1 MKLVCVAAC
10 ILAVSSPA
18 TAQPLSRED
27 LLAALKQRD
36 EVISDLT
43 KRVEAL
49 ERERAAARGTAPP
62 PAVAPAPA
70 PPAAPPVAAPPAQG
84 GAKLQDEA
92 ALEALSRTLVQKG
105 GLVLRPWS
113 VEVAPSVAYSHSQ
126 LQGLALVDT
135 PEGIPTVADQ
145 QLHNDGVRAVAVG
158 RLGLPWDSQVELQ
171 VPYVWERQSRALG
184 NGQHAVN
191 TGSGLG
197 DVSVQLSHQ
206 LLHEKDW
213 RPDLVGAIAWR
224 FDTGRDPFR
233 IAVPSVA
240 TGAGTSQLAVR
251 FTAVKS
257 TDPIV
262 FYSTI
267 AYAHDWPVDESFGK
281 VSLGDTYRL
290 DLGGILSVNPA
301 TSLVFGL
308 TQDFRGKTQVD
319 GTSLPGSDT
328 VASTL
333 QLGVDRVLF
342 RNVLVDISLGVGLTR
357 DAPDYVFQIT
367 TPIRL
372 R

>member
-1 MKLVCVAAC
+1 MRLACAAAC
-10 ILAVSSPA
+10 ALAVASPA

-36 EVISDLT
+36 EVISALT

-49 ERERAAARGTAPP
+49 ERERGAAQGTAP
-62 PAVAPAPA
+62 PAVAPGGA
-70 PPAAPPVAAPPAQG
+70 PPAAAPAAAPPAEG

-113 VEVAPSVAYSHSQ
+113 FEVAPSVAYSHSQ
-126 LQGLALVDT
+126 VQGLALVDT
-135 PEGIPTVADQ
+135 PEGIPTVAEQ
-145 QLHNDGVRAVAVG
+145 QLHNDGVRAVAIG
-158 RLGLPWDSQVELQ
+158 RLGLPWESQVELQ

-197 DVSVQLSHQ
+197 DVNVQLSHQ

-213 RPDLVGAIAWR
+213 RPDLVAAVAWR

-267 AYAHDWPVDESFGK
+267 AYAHDWPVDESFGR

-290 DLGGILSVNPA
+290 DLGGILAVNPA

-328 VASTL
+328 VASSL